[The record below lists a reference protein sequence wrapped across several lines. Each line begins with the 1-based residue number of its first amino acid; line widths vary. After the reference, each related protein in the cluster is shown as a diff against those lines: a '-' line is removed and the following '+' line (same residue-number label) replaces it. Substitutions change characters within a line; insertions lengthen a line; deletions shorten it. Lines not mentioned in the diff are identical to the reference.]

1 MANRKKERE
10 NGIAAANRAIKQ
22 AAEKSRKEAEKRKAA
37 TKSIT
42 NAASNATKAVAKTG
56 YTAARKASISSPRST
71 RRTQS
76 TQKTFI
82 GNTNAR
88 NARSRGLSTT
98 YKPTTTASVMRKYQ
112 RDDDNNRITGNDNAR
127 RGRTR
132 GLSTNL
138 KTSKKTSEIYKKSAD
153 GTTSNMARGVAK
165 GWLGGMLTTGSTL
178 LEPTLKSNPIYKTL
192 NVLSPE
198 AYDALMNGKGDTWG
212 VNDITEWLGDKGA
225 DLQHSAQKHKEKAL
239 EGKSGLAKYA
249 TETGWVL
256 GEIGL
261 DAAAGGVIG
270 KALKGAGLA
279 GKAINSATKSK
290 GIKALLPD
298 EPALSVMASRAFGAG
313 KQSAIDEGASEK
325 QANLYG
331 IATAAIEVA
340 TEKFGQVAAPL
351 RRIYGKGATDKI
363 FDSLLDRVVNKTTS
377 KLTKNTLY
385 HGGKVLGS
393 AVTEGL
399 EEMVS
404 EGLEPFIANAIYA
417 NAIGKPHEFSWEDVL
432 YAGALGAGPGAIL
445 GGVSE
450 VGNYSQGKA
459 IMEAKPGD
467 TVTNIFGEGG
477 LKSIIKQAKKV
488 DDAAIVSRANAID
501 ELVNEGEPIAAGQAA
516 EMYRAV
522 QEQMKKDVEQLDIVN
537 QSANNIIQRENL
549 IVPFTRNVETQ
560 RDELRPTTLAKFE
573 DTYNKSLD
581 TTREMQADI
590 TEADA
595 AEIAGGI
602 AAIDTGIAGIEEVD
616 LFMANDTARTVY
628 ESVTGKALPETN
640 EATRQTLFNE
650 IGKNRVISA
659 RAETAAY
666 SEEVKAYVQ
675 KNESTQYESNGQTA
689 FAELFGDA
697 DFSQIDV
704 DSERTDQIDTFN
716 DYYRAGRSGITIETV
731 ANMNNPVHRSLSPE
745 MREAAWVAGQN
756 DLNAVLNDVKGQP
769 LLSGEKVV
777 KNGVQANFAVHRGKA
792 VIETT
797 AREHELTSKEQY
809 TVTKLAD
816 IFNIELHIVD
826 ELPNGARGE
835 YHSDGRMYIS
845 MSADRPWQYVFS
857 HEIAHHMQKYAPAEY
872 QEIKEFIRRK
882 WTEKGGLD
890 EAVHKK
896 QYQYGMR
903 GVKLTYE
910 EAFDEIIA
918 DSIFEVIN
926 DETVIDDV
934 VTEKPSLGKR
944 ILEAVKELI
953 RKIRLLLSNTGI
965 SETYA
970 EGILSELDIV
980 KEIEQKWNE
989 GLRVAAENR
998 AAVGRL
1004 EEFNKNE
1011 DESLYEY
1018 IRKAIAGELPKKS
1031 FYKLSESIPQNL
1043 ADDISR
1049 IVGFDVSGYGN
1060 EISPG
1065 NIQHINKRHGTNGT
1079 QDQSMSDLHDL
1090 AKIEYAVRNYD
1101 AIREG
1106 KRSNQYKNKD
1116 GSPASTVEIQTRI
1129 DGGFYY
1135 VVEAVPDATLKTLH
1149 VVSAYKN
1156 KNDTFSGEAVSKDPS
1171 RYVRDDLQSN
1181 VSVRNS
1187 IPDNS
1192 EKSKRFSLKDPI
1204 EETNNLIAQHNISVD
1219 NLRKAFNLGG
1229 FPMPSIAITKGDVGH
1244 TNFGDV
1250 SLIFDKATIDPADR
1264 RNKVYGSDA
1273 WTPTFPAIEYEMNE
1287 DKAEEVYNRAKKVG
1301 YIPHFNPASLAPVNI
1316 QDRMKGGGESG
1327 LINTSKEDYGI
1338 KQMYLAESGK
1348 GYVKPVLETK
1358 RTEISGP
1365 DREVAQWFMEN
1376 AGELYDSYE
1385 SMRNKNENPLKWK
1398 KEHLDEIRSAYEHY
1412 LIENGLD
1419 SDAASSVV
1427 GAMKSFELTEPLLNA
1442 GKIKAGK
1449 DVTETTEENIE
1460 KTYSEID
1467 SKIKLSQK
1475 EYDEWVSELFDGIE
1489 TDSGVWNGKDPYTDM
1504 GDRKSFAS
1512 THYPVTLDNIVSAM
1526 LDQADSVRNADSM
1539 FVGTKTVRAAATREF
1554 DSIEGIKKAS
1564 GKIQKIN
1571 TEEYDAMK
1579 DDLDNRL
1586 SKVMTEI
1593 VQGAGKDNYFMAMD
1607 SVGHAIEEACSKPT
1621 PENIKNKLAG
1631 YGFNATDAQAQEIND
1646 IINEVVDMPVNMFE
1660 AKPLRA
1666 VEFDEVKAAV
1676 VPSDIDTDVKSGLS
1690 DRGIEVFE
1698 YERDNDADRIEK
1710 VNAVAEEKN
1719 VRFSLRED
1727 TEITY
1732 DSLVSKPDMKV
1743 VHVTTNSR
1751 DIESLDRKGVVAEA
1765 KNALKKSVGL
1775 DSKGRTVVHNEETG
1789 RDIIVGKP
1797 GIEHGLDRNFTDT
1810 AIVSMHL
1817 AEYLKNAVKIN
1828 EATPDEHRANNSD
1841 VLIGYGE
1848 SSTGGK
1854 IPAYFVVSRLTTGEE
1869 RLEEFSSLYSLK
1881 GKKIEDDSAQGS
1893 PGVQSRT
1900 SSTISISD
1908 LLDIVNEI
1916 YSDILPKSVAEH
1928 YGIERRKTKLGKNV
1942 VYSFPDDTEI
1952 YDYIFNH
1959 ETEFVDVPPVKDYE
1973 AHAVRVKNET
1983 RGELLEQ
1990 VRKLK
1995 LDRKL
2000 TKGRILDEK
2009 SVREAVNSL
2018 IRSSMIY
2025 SESYTSDGMR
2035 RKTNRNLVREGT
2047 HAVSEIFTAMKDG
2060 DYLQV
2065 INIADLSAQYIAENL
2080 EIMNDGSYNE
2090 YLILKDYLKNT
2101 RLIVSEEDASNIPD
2115 FSDFRKRYRNK
2126 IRIVSEHGISV
2137 DSAYTELREIL
2148 PGVFPEYNNPG
2159 DQLQAIAEALDNLEP
2174 YQIMLSSDEMLQLQK
2189 EISQKLIEIAAS
2201 GKAYKTLSDKYDEK
2215 LRLVKTRQKEAIR
2228 DVRKKATERA
2238 NERIASAQ
2246 EKANE
2251 QIAEARE
2258 RAEEKVRKAH
2268 EQRDE
2273 KIKEVRENARRR
2285 EKERREKAVRET
2297 YLQSID
2303 YNRNWILQRLKN
2315 PTNAKHVPEGLKSA
2329 LSRLIASMDM
2339 QSQQSRQYEKRQGYR
2354 AKRWNEMDELRARL
2368 ASVALEDDSGAFVYD
2383 EEIFNVIDELSDNF
2397 DGRIIPEFTT
2407 DELFKLDNLM
2417 KYVTAQIRNEN
2428 KLFDENL
2435 KGTREQIASQA
2446 IEAANQ
2452 RRKNLKNG
2460 EFKNRSGMLRIVD
2473 DILNESMVTP
2483 RDFFERLGGGMEK
2496 AFMSLRRGL
2505 DKRTML
2511 VAESREF
2518 FDEMFADYGKKDLI
2532 TRRNKPGSAI
2542 EDWRDGKT
2550 AKEFECLGGKIKLTV
2565 AQRMSLYCL
2574 AHREAALSHIYGTGI
2589 VASHITPTSKI
2600 ARSLGAKE
2608 INSNIHVQVS
2618 EENVMEIINSLTEE
2632 QKLMAEQMQEF
2643 LATECADWGNEV
2655 SMTLYGYK
2663 KFTDRKY
2670 FPMQVLSTQVDSRA
2684 DLKTPNTPEK
2694 IKNFGFTKEVTPNAT
2709 NVLVIDD
2716 IFSVFANHVNKM
2728 SLYNAFAVPITDFM
2742 RIYNYRARD
2751 AEGNIVVSVQD
2762 AIERAY
2768 GKKANDY
2775 ITNFIADLNGQTQ
2788 IRADGFNRF
2797 ITKSLA
2803 NYKKAAIGGNLRVA
2817 FQQPTAISRAFML
2830 ISPKYFVKLDQAKM
2844 IKNLRDM
2851 KEHCPIALWK
2861 SWGYSQVDMAQD
2873 LDDIMMNREWSKVD
2887 RATMEIYGALDNMT
2901 WSSIWAAVRN
2911 ETKKLHPDVTVDS
2924 EEFYRICNDRAS
2936 EIFDK
2941 TQVVDSVFH
2950 RSQVMRR
2957 QDTMS
2962 KMLTSFMA
2970 EPTRTYNMMR
2980 TAYAQAA
2987 DLWASGKK
2995 GKATKLFTRANSV
3008 YIVNAL
3014 TVSAAAAVA
3023 DALRGK
3029 VVGDDDDDDE
3039 LWLQNFISNAIQNLN
3054 PLGLLPVVK
3063 DLVSAAEGWSVKN
3076 MALEGWAGLVGDLA
3090 KKKGPRDIIE
3100 DIGYITGF
3108 PFKNILRDVEA
3119 VLRRFGVNV
3128 YAAETEDGE
3137 VVEEGFFT
3145 QVGKLLADKFFPG
3158 HDDKTEETD
3167 ETEDK
3172 YYREPDAEKRRAEI
3186 AEKVAGLPK
3195 MERQEK
3201 LWGYVTENY
3210 THYLAAG
3217 DIETIREMRDD
3228 LEALG
3233 GDMNEFEEKINKKAT
3248 EYFKKTIGDPELRI
3262 EQAKLRSLLLEMGN
3276 SPESISRNII
3286 CKTDM
3291 AKEFQKAMCEN
3302 DDDAAV
3308 NAVYELLE
3316 AGISEDDIY
3325 YLYNNRTKGVDAE
3338 DYASGKMVA
3347 PVTGEITSGFGYRTA
3362 PTKGASSDHKGI
3374 DIAVPIGTDVKAADG
3389 GVIEKAGWD
3398 GGKGISVVINH
3409 GNGTKTEYNHLS
3421 GYMFYPGT
3429 VVNAG
3434 DVIAKSGS
3442 TGVSTGP
3449 HLDFRIKVGNRYED
3463 PMYYLQ

>member
-22 AAEKSRKEAEKRKAA
+22 AAEKSRKEAEKRKAV
-37 TKSIT
+37 TKSIS

-56 YTAARKASISSPRST
+56 YTAAKKAGISNPRST
-71 RRTQS
+71 RKTQS

-98 YKPTTTASVMRKYQ
+98 YKPTTTASVMKKYQ
-112 RDDDNNRITGNDNAR
+112 RDDDNNRVTGNDNAR

-132 GLSTNL
+132 GLSTNF
-138 KTSKKTSEIYKKSAD
+138 KPSERSSEIYKKSAD
-153 GTTSNMARGVAK
+153 GTTSNMVRGITK
-165 GWLGGMLTTGSTL
+165 GWAGGTLTTASTL
-178 LEPTLKSNPIYKTL
+178 LDLGVESNPIYKTL

-198 AYDALMNGKGDTWG
+198 AYDTLMNGKGDTKG
-212 VNDITEWLGDKGA
+212 VKDVIEQVGKLGA
-225 DLQHSAQKHKEKAL
+225 DWQHSAQKHKEKAL

-261 DAAAGGVIG
+261 DFAAGGVIG

-522 QEQMKKDVEQLDIVN
+522 QEQTKKDVEQLDIVN
-537 QSANNIIQRENL
+537 QSANNIIKRENL

-675 KNESTQYESNGQTA
+675 KNESAQYESNGQTA

-769 LLSGEKVV
+769 LSAGEKVV
-777 KNGVQANFAVHRGKA
+777 KNGVQANSAVHRGKV

-826 ELPNGARGE
+826 ELPNDARGE

-890 EAVHKK
+890 EAVHRK

-903 GVKLTYE
+903 GVELTYE

-918 DSIFEVIN
+918 DSIFEVVN

-989 GLRVAAENR
+989 GLRAAAENG
-998 AAVGRL
+998 AAIENIDSTQKTRYSMAKPFSEQIDDVINKKHDPKLDLWVMNTPKALIKAGLPTGPLLMRNSKVGKILKKHSEMSAELLKKLPEAIENPITIIRSKTFPKDSAVVISEILTSKGNMIVPIWVKREGNYIDANGIEQFVDTNFAASAYGRNVKGLL
-1004 EEFNKNE
+1004 EYALKSDGFLYVSEDNKKVEQLFARNG
-1011 DESLYEY
+1011 LQ
-1018 IRKAIAGELPKKS
+1018 LPTPL
-1031 FYKLSESIPQNL
+1031 KLSNFN
-1043 ADDISR
+1043 DI
-1049 IVGFDVSGYGN
+1049 I
-1060 EISPG
+1060 
-1065 NIQHINKRHGTNGT
+1065 H
-1079 QDQSMSDLHDL
+1079 
-1090 AKIEYAVRNYD
+1090 
-1101 AIREG
+1101 
-1106 KRSNQYKNKD
+1106 
-1116 GSPASTVEIQTRI
+1116 
-1129 DGGFYY
+1129 
-1135 VVEAVPDATLKTLH
+1135 
-1149 VVSAYKN
+1149 
-1156 KNDTFSGEAVSKDPS
+1156 
-1171 RYVRDDLQSN
+1171 
-1181 VSVRNS
+1181 
-1187 IPDNS
+1187 DNS

-1287 DKAEEVYNRAKKVG
+1287 DKAEEIYNRAEKVG
-1301 YIPHFNPASLAPVNI
+1301 YIPHFNPASLAPANI
-1316 QDRMKGGGESG
+1316 QDRMRGRGESG
-1327 LINTSKEDYGI
+1327 LINTLRDDYSI
-1338 KQMYLAESGK
+1338 KQMYLAETGK
-1348 GYVKPVLETK
+1348 GYVEPVLETK

-1365 DREVAQWFMEN
+1365 DREAAQWFMEN
-1376 AGELYDSYE
+1376 AGELYNSYE
-1385 SMRNKNENPLKWK
+1385 SMSNKNENPLKWK
-1398 KEHLDEIRSAYEHY
+1398 KEHLGEIRNAYERY

-1419 SDAASSVV
+1419 SDTASSVV
-1427 GAMKSFELTEPLLNA
+1427 GAMKNLELTKPLLNA
-1442 GKIKAGK
+1442 KKIKAGK

-1467 SKIKLSQK
+1467 SKIKLNQK
-1475 EYDEWVSELFDGIE
+1475 EYDEWVSELFEGIE

-1504 GDRKSFAS
+1504 GDRRSFAS

-1539 FVGTKTVRAAATREF
+1539 FVGTKTVRAAATKEF

-1571 TEEYDAMK
+1571 TEEYDALK

-1586 SKVMTEI
+1586 SEVMTEI
-1593 VQGAGKDNYFMAMD
+1593 AQSAGEDNYFRAMD
-1607 SVGHAIEEACSKPT
+1607 SVGYAIEEACSKPT

-1666 VEFDEVKAAV
+1666 VGFDEVKAAV
-1676 VPSDIDTDVKSGLS
+1676 VPSDIDTDVKTELS
-1690 DRGIEVFE
+1690 NRGIDVFE

-1727 TEITY
+1727 DNGTQYTLIDAKDITVEDMNENDSLPKRARAYMREHFRGAVLPVGKTKRAYMRREAEGEYTNPAKGIDDKTYNDKLLAVTELQNMLKGSKFLHWSSDRGTHKDAVRGWNYYETIFATKDDDGKTKVYRGEVLIKRIARGDVFYDITKIKEIT
-1732 DSLVSKPDMKV
+1732 DG
-1743 VHVTTNSR
+1743 HIGR
-1751 DIESLDRKGVVAEA
+1751 GVAAHAE
-1765 KNALKKSVGL
+1765 
-1775 DSKGRTVVHNEETG
+1775 
-1789 RDIIVGKP
+1789 
-1797 GIEHGLDRNFTDT
+1797 
-1810 AIVSMHL
+1810 
-1817 AEYLKNAVKIN
+1817 
-1828 EATPDEHRANNSD
+1828 
-1841 VLIGYGE
+1841 
-1848 SSTGGK
+1848 STGDSVNGSIIQNDGK
-1854 IPAYFVVSRLTTGEE
+1854 
-1869 RLEEFSSLYSLK
+1869 
-1881 GKKIEDDSAQGS
+1881 
-1893 PGVQSRT
+1893 
-1900 SSTISISD
+1900 
-1908 LLDIVNEI
+1908 VNT
-1916 YSDILPKSVAEH
+1916 
-1928 YGIERRKTKLGKNV
+1928 R
-1942 VYSFPDDTEI
+1942 YSFPDDTEI
-1952 YDYIFNH
+1952 YDYIYDH

-2080 EIMNDGSYNE
+2080 EIMNDGSYNK

-2115 FSDFRKRYRNK
+2115 FSNFRKQYRNK
-2126 IRIVSEHGISV
+2126 IRIVSEHGTSV

-2215 LRLVKTRQKEAIR
+2215 LRLVKARQKEAIR

-2238 NERIASAQ
+2238 NERIASAR

-2258 RAEEKVRKAH
+2258 KAEEKVRKAH

-2273 KIKEVRENARRR
+2273 KIKEVRDSARRR

-2297 YLQSID
+2297 YLQSIE

-2383 EEIFNVIDELSDNF
+2383 EEIFSVIDELADNF

-2550 AKEFECLGGKIKLTV
+2550 AKEFDCLGGKIKLTV

-2618 EENVMEIINSLTEE
+2618 EENVREIINSLTEE

-2911 ETKKLHPDVTVDS
+2911 ETKKLYPDVTVNS

-3039 LWLQNFISNAIQNLN
+3039 LWLQNFISNAIQSLN

-3090 KKKGPRDIIE
+3090 KNKGPRDIIE
-3100 DIGYITGF
+3100 DVGYITGF

-3158 HDDKTEETD
+3158 HDDKAEETD

-3291 AKEFQKAMCEN
+3291 AKEFQKAMCES

-3362 PTKGASSDHKGI
+3362 PTKGASTDHKGI

-3429 VVNAG
+3429 VVSAG

>member
-1 MANRKKERE
+1 M
-10 NGIAAANRAIKQ
+10 G
-22 AAEKSRKEAEKRKAA
+22 
-37 TKSIT
+37 
-42 NAASNATKAVAKTG
+42 AV
-56 YTAARKASISSPRST
+56 
-71 RRTQS
+71 
-76 TQKTFI
+76 
-82 GNTNAR
+82 
-88 NARSRGLSTT
+88 
-98 YKPTTTASVMRKYQ
+98 V
-112 RDDDNNRITGNDNAR
+112 
-127 RGRTR
+127 
-132 GLSTNL
+132 
-138 KTSKKTSEIYKKSAD
+138 
-153 GTTSNMARGVAK
+153 
-165 GWLGGMLTTGSTL
+165 
-178 LEPTLKSNPIYKTL
+178 
-192 NVLSPE
+192 
-198 AYDALMNGKGDTWG
+198 
-212 VNDITEWLGDKGA
+212 
-225 DLQHSAQKHKEKAL
+225 
-239 EGKSGLAKYA
+239 
-249 TETGWVL
+249 
-256 GEIGL
+256 
-261 DAAAGGVIG
+261 
-270 KALKGAGLA
+270 
-279 GKAINSATKSK
+279 
-290 GIKALLPD
+290 
-298 EPALSVMASRAFGAG
+298 
-313 KQSAIDEGASEK
+313 
-325 QANLYG
+325 
-331 IATAAIEVA
+331 
-340 TEKFGQVAAPL
+340 
-351 RRIYGKGATDKI
+351 
-363 FDSLLDRVVNKTTS
+363 
-377 KLTKNTLY
+377 
-385 HGGKVLGS
+385 KVG
-393 AVTEGL
+393 
-399 EEMVS
+399 
-404 EGLEPFIANAIYA
+404 
-417 NAIGKPHEFSWEDVL
+417 
-432 YAGALGAGPGAIL
+432 
-445 GGVSE
+445 
-450 VGNYSQGKA
+450 
-459 IMEAKPGD
+459 
-467 TVTNIFGEGG
+467 
-477 LKSIIKQAKKV
+477 
-488 DDAAIVSRANAID
+488 
-501 ELVNEGEPIAAGQAA
+501 
-516 EMYRAV
+516 
-522 QEQMKKDVEQLDIVN
+522 
-537 QSANNIIQRENL
+537 
-549 IVPFTRNVETQ
+549 
-560 RDELRPTTLAKFE
+560 
-573 DTYNKSLD
+573 
-581 TTREMQADI
+581 
-590 TEADA
+590 
-595 AEIAGGI
+595 
-602 AAIDTGIAGIEEVD
+602 
-616 LFMANDTARTVY
+616 
-628 ESVTGKALPETN
+628 
-640 EATRQTLFNE
+640 
-650 IGKNRVISA
+650 GKNRYHVHRILMPDGSEFTFKEKTEPIGAGVLAQKSNKGSA
-659 RAETAAY
+659 IG
-666 SEEVKAYVQ
+666 SV
-675 KNESTQYESNGQTA
+675 SNG
-689 FAELFGDA
+689 
-697 DFSQIDV
+697 S
-704 DSERTDQIDTFN
+704 
-716 DYYRAGRSGITIETV
+716 
-731 ANMNNPVHRSLSPE
+731 
-745 MREAAWVAGQN
+745 
-756 DLNAVLNDVKGQP
+756 
-769 LLSGEKVV
+769 
-777 KNGVQANFAVHRGKA
+777 
-792 VIETT
+792 
-797 AREHELTSKEQY
+797 
-809 TVTKLAD
+809 
-816 IFNIELHIVD
+816 
-826 ELPNGARGE
+826 
-835 YHSDGRMYIS
+835 
-845 MSADRPWQYVFS
+845 
-857 HEIAHHMQKYAPAEY
+857 
-872 QEIKEFIRRK
+872 
-882 WTEKGGLD
+882 
-890 EAVHKK
+890 
-896 QYQYGMR
+896 
-903 GVKLTYE
+903 
-910 EAFDEIIA
+910 IA
-918 DSIFEVIN
+918 DN
-926 DETVIDDV
+926 
-934 VTEKPSLGKR
+934 P
-944 ILEAVKELI
+944 
-953 RKIRLLLSNTGI
+953 
-965 SETYA
+965 
-970 EGILSELDIV
+970 
-980 KEIEQKWNE
+980 
-989 GLRVAAENR
+989 
-998 AAVGRL
+998 
-1004 EEFNKNE
+1004 
-1011 DESLYEY
+1011 
-1018 IRKAIAGELPKKS
+1018 
-1031 FYKLSESIPQNL
+1031 
-1043 ADDISR
+1043 
-1049 IVGFDVSGYGN
+1049 
-1060 EISPG
+1060 
-1065 NIQHINKRHGTNGT
+1065 
-1079 QDQSMSDLHDL
+1079 
-1090 AKIEYAVRNYD
+1090 
-1101 AIREG
+1101 
-1106 KRSNQYKNKD
+1106 
-1116 GSPASTVEIQTRI
+1116 
-1129 DGGFYY
+1129 
-1135 VVEAVPDATLKTLH
+1135 
-1149 VVSAYKN
+1149 
-1156 KNDTFSGEAVSKDPS
+1156 
-1171 RYVRDDLQSN
+1171 
-1181 VSVRNS
+1181 
-1187 IPDNS
+1187 

-1229 FPMPSIAITKGDVGH
+1229 FPMPSIAITRGDVGH

-1287 DKAEEVYNRAKKVG
+1287 DKAEEIYNRAEKVG
-1301 YIPHFNPASLAPVNI
+1301 YIPHFNPASLAPANI
-1316 QDRMKGGGESG
+1316 QDRMRGRGESG
-1327 LINTSKEDYGI
+1327 LINTLRDDYSI
-1338 KQMYLAESGK
+1338 KQMYLAETGK
-1348 GYVKPVLETK
+1348 GYVEPVLETK

-1365 DREVAQWFMEN
+1365 DREAAQWFMEN
-1376 AGELYDSYE
+1376 AGELYNSYE
-1385 SMRNKNENPLKWK
+1385 SMSNKNENPLKWK
-1398 KEHLDEIRSAYEHY
+1398 KEHLGEIRNAYERY
-1412 LIENGLD
+1412 LIENGLN
-1419 SDAASSVV
+1419 SDTASSVV
-1427 GAMKSFELTEPLLNA
+1427 GAMKSLELTKPLLNA
-1442 GKIKAGK
+1442 KKIKAGK

-1467 SKIKLSQK
+1467 SKIKLNQK

-1504 GDRKSFAS
+1504 GDRRSFAS

-1586 SKVMTEI
+1586 SEVMTEI
-1593 VQGAGKDNYFMAMD
+1593 AQSAGKDNYFMAMD
-1607 SVGHAIEEACSKPT
+1607 SVGYAIEEACSKPT

-1828 EATPDEHRANNSD
+1828 EATPDEHRAHNSD

-1952 YDYIFNH
+1952 YDYIYDH
-1959 ETEFVDVPPVKDYE
+1959 ETEFVDVPPVRDYE

-2115 FSDFRKRYRNK
+2115 FSDFRKQYRNK

-2137 DSAYTELREIL
+2137 DSAYTELRKIL

-2215 LRLVKTRQKEAIR
+2215 LRLVKARQKEAIR

-2238 NERIASAQ
+2238 NERIATAQ
-2246 EKANE
+2246 ERANE
-2251 QIAEARE
+2251 QIAEVRE
-2258 RAEEKVRKAH
+2258 KAEEKVRKAH

-2383 EEIFNVIDELSDNF
+2383 EEIFSVIDELSDNF

-2550 AKEFECLGGKIKLTV
+2550 AKEFDCLGGKIKLTV

-2600 ARSLGAKE
+2600 ARSLGARE

-2684 DLKTPNTPEK
+2684 DLKTPNSPEK

-2911 ETKKLHPDVTVDS
+2911 ETKKLHPDVTVNS

-3090 KKKGPRDIIE
+3090 KNKGPRDIIE

-3158 HDDKTEETD
+3158 HDDKAEETD

-3276 SPESISRNII
+3276 SPESISRDII

-3429 VVNAG
+3429 VVSAG

>member
-22 AAEKSRKEAEKRKAA
+22 AAEESRKEAEKRKAV
-37 TKSIT
+37 TKSIS

-56 YTAARKASISSPRST
+56 YTAAKKAGISNPRST
-71 RRTQS
+71 RKTQS

-98 YKPTTTASVMRKYQ
+98 YKPTTTASVMKKYQ
-112 RDDDNNRITGNDNAR
+112 RDDDNNRVTGNDNAR

-132 GLSTNL
+132 GLSTNF
-138 KTSKKTSEIYKKSAD
+138 KPSERSSEIYKKSAD
-153 GTTSNMARGVAK
+153 GTTSNMVRGITK
-165 GWLGGMLTTGSTL
+165 GWAGGTLTTASTL
-178 LEPTLKSNPIYKTL
+178 LDLGVESNPIYKTL

-198 AYDALMNGKGDTWG
+198 AYDTLMNGKGDTKG
-212 VNDITEWLGDKGA
+212 VKDVIEQVGKLGA
-225 DLQHSAQKHKEKAL
+225 DWQHSAQKHKEKAL

-261 DAAAGGVIG
+261 DFAAGGVIG

-522 QEQMKKDVEQLDIVN
+522 QEQTKKDVEQLDIVN
-537 QSANNIIQRENL
+537 QSANNIIKRENL

-675 KNESTQYESNGQTA
+675 KNESAQYESNGQTA

-716 DYYRAGRSGITIETV
+716 DYYRAGRSGITIKTV
-731 ANMNNPVHRSLSPE
+731 DNMNNPVHRSLSPE

-756 DLNAVLNDVKGQP
+756 DLNAVLNDVKGQS
-769 LLSGEKVV
+769 LSSGEKVV
-777 KNGVQANFAVHRGKA
+777 KNGVQANSAVHRGKV

-826 ELPNGARGE
+826 ELPNDARGE

-890 EAVHKK
+890 EAVHRK

-903 GVKLTYE
+903 GVELTYE

-918 DSIFEVIN
+918 DSIFEVVN

-1181 VSVRNS
+1181 VSVKNS

-1219 NLRKAFNLGG
+1219 NLRKALNLGG

-1287 DKAEEVYNRAKKVG
+1287 DKAEEIYNRAEKVG
-1301 YIPHFNPASLAPVNI
+1301 YIPHFNPASLAPANI
-1316 QDRMKGGGESG
+1316 QDRMRGRGESG
-1327 LINTSKEDYGI
+1327 LINTLRDDYSI
-1338 KQMYLAESGK
+1338 KQMYLAETGK
-1348 GYVKPVLETK
+1348 GYVEPVLETK

-1365 DREVAQWFMEN
+1365 DREAAQWFMEN
-1376 AGELYDSYE
+1376 AGELYNSYE
-1385 SMRNKNENPLKWK
+1385 SMSNKNENPLKWK
-1398 KEHLDEIRSAYEHY
+1398 KEHLGEIRNAYERY

-1419 SDAASSVV
+1419 SDTASSVV
-1427 GAMKSFELTEPLLNA
+1427 GAMKSLELTKPLLNA
-1442 GKIKAGK
+1442 KKIKAGK

-1467 SKIKLSQK
+1467 SKIKLNQK

-1539 FVGTKTVRAAATREF
+1539 FVGTKTVRAAATKEF

-1571 TEEYDAMK
+1571 TEEYDVLK

-1586 SKVMTEI
+1586 SEVMTEI
-1593 VQGAGKDNYFMAMD
+1593 AQSAGKDNYFMAMN
-1607 SVGHAIEEACSKPT
+1607 SVGYAIEEACSKPT
-1621 PENIKNKLAG
+1621 TENIKNKLAG
-1631 YGFNATDAQAQEIND
+1631 YGFNATDAQAQGIND

-1666 VEFDEVKAAV
+1666 VGFDEVKAAV
-1676 VPSDIDTDVKSGLS
+1676 VPSDIDTDVKTELS
-1690 DRGIEVFE
+1690 DRGIDVFE

-1710 VNAVAEEKN
+1710 VNAVTEEKN

-1727 TEITY
+1727 DNGTQYTLIDAKDITVEGMNENDSLPKRARAYMREHFRGAVLPVGKTKRAYMRREAEGEYTNPAKGIDDKTYNDKLLAVTELQNMLKGSKFLHWSSDRGTHKDAVRGWNYYETIFAIKDDDGKTKVYRGEVLIKRIARGDVFYDITKIKEIT
-1732 DSLVSKPDMKV
+1732 DG
-1743 VHVTTNSR
+1743 HIGR
-1751 DIESLDRKGVVAEA
+1751 GVAAHAE
-1765 KNALKKSVGL
+1765 
-1775 DSKGRTVVHNEETG
+1775 
-1789 RDIIVGKP
+1789 
-1797 GIEHGLDRNFTDT
+1797 
-1810 AIVSMHL
+1810 
-1817 AEYLKNAVKIN
+1817 
-1828 EATPDEHRANNSD
+1828 
-1841 VLIGYGE
+1841 
-1848 SSTGGK
+1848 STGDSVNGSIIQNDGK
-1854 IPAYFVVSRLTTGEE
+1854 
-1869 RLEEFSSLYSLK
+1869 
-1881 GKKIEDDSAQGS
+1881 
-1893 PGVQSRT
+1893 
-1900 SSTISISD
+1900 
-1908 LLDIVNEI
+1908 VNT
-1916 YSDILPKSVAEH
+1916 
-1928 YGIERRKTKLGKNV
+1928 R
-1942 VYSFPDDTEI
+1942 YSFPDDTEI
-1952 YDYIFNH
+1952 YDYIYDH

-2115 FSDFRKRYRNK
+2115 FSNFRKQYRNK
-2126 IRIVSEHGISV
+2126 IRIVSEHGTSV

-2215 LRLVKTRQKEAIR
+2215 LRLVKARQKEAIR

-2238 NERIASAQ
+2238 NERIASAR

-2258 RAEEKVRKAH
+2258 KAEEKVRKAH

-2273 KIKEVRENARRR
+2273 KIKEVRDSARRR

-2297 YLQSID
+2297 YLQSIE

-2383 EEIFNVIDELSDNF
+2383 EEIFSVIDELADNF

-2550 AKEFECLGGKIKLTV
+2550 AKEFDCLGGKIKLTV

-2618 EENVMEIINSLTEE
+2618 EENIREIINSLTEE

-2911 ETKKLHPDVTVDS
+2911 ETKKLHPDVTVNS

-3090 KKKGPRDIIE
+3090 KNKGPRDIIE

-3158 HDDKTEETD
+3158 HDDKAEETD

-3276 SPESISRNII
+3276 SPESISRDII

-3429 VVNAG
+3429 VVSAG

>member
-10 NGIAAANRAIKQ
+10 NGIAAANRAIRQ
-22 AAEKSRKEAEKRKAA
+22 AAEKSRKETEKRKAA
-37 TKSIT
+37 AKSIS
-42 NAASNATKAVAKTG
+42 NAASSATKAVAKTG
-56 YTAARKASISSPRST
+56 YTAAKKAGISNPRST
-71 RRTQS
+71 RSTQS

-82 GNTNAR
+82 SNTNAR

-98 YKPTTTASVMRKYQ
+98 YKPTTTASVMKKYQ
-112 RDDDNNRITGNDNAR
+112 RDDNKNKVTGNDNAR

-132 GLSTNL
+132 GLSTDFKPSERN
-138 KTSKKTSEIYKKSAD
+138 SEIYKKSAD
-153 GTTSNMARGVAK
+153 GTTSNMARGVVK
-165 GWLGGMLTTGSTL
+165 GYIGSLSTTASTL
-178 LEPTLKSNPIYKTL
+178 LEPALRSNPIYKTL

-212 VNDITEWLGDKGA
+212 VNDITEWLGEKGA

-279 GKAINSATKSK
+279 SKAVNTATKSK
-290 GIKALLPD
+290 GIKALLPKGVKALLPD
-298 EPALSVMASRAFGAG
+298 KPELSVMASRAFGAG

-522 QEQMKKDVEQLDIVN
+522 QEQTKKDVEQLDIVN

-581 TTREMQADI
+581 TTREIQADI

-675 KNESTQYESNGQTA
+675 KNESAQYESNGQTV

-756 DLNAVLNDVKGQP
+756 DLNAVLNDVKGQT

-777 KNGVQANFAVHRGKA
+777 KNGAQAHSAVHRGKV

-826 ELPNGARGE
+826 ELPNDARGE

-890 EAVHKK
+890 EAIHRK

-918 DSIFEVIN
+918 DSIYEVIN

-934 VTEKPSLGKR
+934 ITEKPSLGKR

-980 KEIEQKWNE
+980 KEIEQKWND
-989 GLRVAAENR
+989 GLRAAAENR
-998 AAVGRL
+998 AAVG
-1004 EEFNKNE
+1004 
-1011 DESLYEY
+1011 
-1018 IRKAIAGELPKKS
+1018 
-1031 FYKLSESIPQNL
+1031 SE
-1043 ADDISR
+1043 
-1049 IVGFDVSGYGN
+1049 
-1060 EISPG
+1060 
-1065 NIQHINKRHGTNGT
+1065 
-1079 QDQSMSDLHDL
+1079 
-1090 AKIEYAVRNYD
+1090 
-1101 AIREG
+1101 
-1106 KRSNQYKNKD
+1106 
-1116 GSPASTVEIQTRI
+1116 VEQ
-1129 DGGFYY
+1129 
-1135 VVEAVPDATLKTLH
+1135 
-1149 VVSAYKN
+1149 
-1156 KNDTFSGEAVSKDPS
+1156 
-1171 RYVRDDLQSN
+1171 
-1181 VSVRNS
+1181 
-1187 IPDNS
+1187 
-1192 EKSKRFSLKDPI
+1192 
-1204 EETNNLIAQHNISVD
+1204 
-1219 NLRKAFNLGG
+1219 
-1229 FPMPSIAITKGDVGH
+1229 
-1244 TNFGDV
+1244 
-1250 SLIFDKATIDPADR
+1250 
-1264 RNKVYGSDA
+1264 
-1273 WTPTFPAIEYEMNE
+1273 
-1287 DKAEEVYNRAKKVG
+1287 
-1301 YIPHFNPASLAPVNI
+1301 
-1316 QDRMKGGGESG
+1316 
-1327 LINTSKEDYGI
+1327 
-1338 KQMYLAESGK
+1338 
-1348 GYVKPVLETK
+1348 
-1358 RTEISGP
+1358 
-1365 DREVAQWFMEN
+1365 
-1376 AGELYDSYE
+1376 
-1385 SMRNKNENPLKWK
+1385 
-1398 KEHLDEIRSAYEHY
+1398 
-1412 LIENGLD
+1412 
-1419 SDAASSVV
+1419 
-1427 GAMKSFELTEPLLNA
+1427 
-1442 GKIKAGK
+1442 
-1449 DVTETTEENIE
+1449 
-1460 KTYSEID
+1460 
-1467 SKIKLSQK
+1467 
-1475 EYDEWVSELFDGIE
+1475 
-1489 TDSGVWNGKDPYTDM
+1489 
-1504 GDRKSFAS
+1504 
-1512 THYPVTLDNIVSAM
+1512 
-1526 LDQADSVRNADSM
+1526 
-1539 FVGTKTVRAAATREF
+1539 
-1554 DSIEGIKKAS
+1554 
-1564 GKIQKIN
+1564 
-1571 TEEYDAMK
+1571 
-1579 DDLDNRL
+1579 
-1586 SKVMTEI
+1586 
-1593 VQGAGKDNYFMAMD
+1593 
-1607 SVGHAIEEACSKPT
+1607 T
-1621 PENIKNKLAG
+1621 PENIKPFEITKRKALENMRAVTEMEPVAVLDGSGFEKQEGRPLSQAVMDYYGGKEFYVNNPTLGKVKVGKRGIKSSVQHRPIYGTKIEGYKALKEIISDGIVINASRNYADRRNDRICIAAPVKIGGDIYYAGIIINRNTKKSIQNYYLHDVITIEKNSFSLKDTEAQNESARMDETVSPYTILQQLNNINSLSEKDVISDEGRFSFEDKYESAGGYSGRSMSNRAVEAYENGEAPYSKWTKAKIIESIKEYADENDIDIESVGIDRLTAQELRDNFLGYSSWHHTGALYNVTNFYSLNENSITKLSKEKVDDIISNRKHNATSEEERENRRKEKEISETAKDIQRKLEIIYESGITGLKTFGGVVKRLTSNRIDVETEYLNAVEAIMERDRNKVERWRKLPEGHSRTEDVNLYDDNPEGYADMVTGKSGNRSTLATIKDYVKRNSEEETKYSLPDTDSEG
-1631 YGFNATDAQAQEIND
+1631 NNLTDAQREYFKD
-1646 IINEVVDMPVNMFE
+1646 SKVVDFNGRLMPMHHGTTANEFYIFDKSKANPE
-1660 AKPLRA
+1660 SDSGAGFYFTNNDLDADENYSSEDGQDLKSKIELRA
-1666 VEFDEVKAAV
+1666 VQIEAEEDIDYEEAIDIARSELIKDSRTYNVYLNVANPVYVGTAYGDETRILDYEDYETTEAREDYDSYEEYQEAIEEEIQNAAYYDIDAAAYAAGNISSDYEKTSESVEEILQSALFEGGITFDELKERCNEQYFENENGDLIGNEVARTIVEALGYDGIIDSSV
-1676 VPSDIDTDVKSGLS
+1676 SDKWGVTSNRTNPMQGVDENTIHV
-1690 DRGIEVFE
+1690 IVFSSE
-1698 YERDNDADRIEK
+1698 QI
-1710 VNAVAEEKN
+1710 KN
-1719 VRFSLRED
+1719 VDNENPTGNPDIRFSLRED
-1727 TEITY
+1727 TEPTEIKLYRFSDTS
-1732 DSLVSKPDMKV
+1732 DPMSDWGHAMFS
-1743 VHVTTNSR
+1743 
-1751 DIESLDRKGVVAEA
+1751 DIE
-1765 KNALKKSVGL
+1765 
-1775 DSKGRTVVHNEETG
+1775 GRV
-1789 RDIIVGKP
+1789 
-1797 GIEHGLDRNFTDT
+1797 
-1810 AIVSMHL
+1810 
-1817 AEYLKNAVKIN
+1817 
-1828 EATPDEHRANNSD
+1828 
-1841 VLIGYGE
+1841 
-1848 SSTGGK
+1848 
-1854 IPAYFVVSRLTTGEE
+1854 
-1869 RLEEFSSLYSLK
+1869 
-1881 GKKIEDDSAQGS
+1881 
-1893 PGVQSRT
+1893 
-1900 SSTISISD
+1900 
-1908 LLDIVNEI
+1908 
-1916 YSDILPKSVAEH
+1916 EH
-1928 YGIERRKTKLGKNV
+1928 YGENKFTVKESELASFEDIAELIDKAYEEDKADGFRMMRSFGIDENIYNNKAEFIESFNPVDIVDSAEGYEDAAMNMWLYETVLEPNDIKGIRTQNGGVVYDESIIERAGKRW
-1942 VYSFPDDTEI
+1942 YSFPDDTEI
-1952 YDYIFNH
+1952 YDYIYDH

-1973 AHAVRVKNET
+1973 IHAVRVKNET

-2115 FSDFRKRYRNK
+2115 FSDFRKKYRNK

-2215 LRLVKTRQKEAIR
+2215 LRLVKARQKEAIR

-2238 NERIASAQ
+2238 NERIVSAQ

-2258 RAEEKVRKAH
+2258 KAEEKVRKAH

-2383 EEIFNVIDELSDNF
+2383 EEIFSVIDELADNF

-2435 KGTREQIASQA
+2435 KGTREQIATQA

-2505 DKRTML
+2505 DKRTKL
-2511 VAESREF
+2511 VEESREF

-2600 ARSLGAKE
+2600 ARSLGARE

-2911 ETKKLHPDVTVDS
+2911 ETKKLHPDVTVNS

-2980 TAYAQAA
+2980 TVYAQAA

-3029 VVGDDDDDDE
+3029 VVGDDDDDDD

-3090 KKKGPRDIIE
+3090 KNKGPRDIIE
-3100 DIGYITGF
+3100 DVGYITGF

-3137 VVEEGFFT
+3137 AVEEGFFT

-3158 HDDKTEETD
+3158 HDDKAEETD

-3217 DIETIREMRDD
+3217 DIETIREMRED

-3276 SPESISRNII
+3276 SSESISRNII

-3421 GYMFYPGT
+3421 GYMLYPGT